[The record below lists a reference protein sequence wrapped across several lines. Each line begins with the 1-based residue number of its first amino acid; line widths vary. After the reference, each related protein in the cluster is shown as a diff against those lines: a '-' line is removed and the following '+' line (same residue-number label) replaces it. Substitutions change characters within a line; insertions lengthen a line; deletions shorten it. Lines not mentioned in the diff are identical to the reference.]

1 MDCNK
6 TAWSIGKLA
15 AFLRCLVLFSS
26 PARDWRINF
35 SKKTRDVFVI
45 LEWTRSH
52 LNFWWNYDREVS
64 HKNNFFK
71 ASYGASIG
79 WLSAVLTL
87 LKGQNSPLSSGPISI
102 EGFFPPLRFLS
113 PNQIND
119 QLWLIKF
126 QSLPTLA
133 RRAASAVSSPRAS
146 TDGWELLNTSNFIT
160 LTTPIDFRLMVRSQ
174 RRLAER
180 RPSSAS
186 PCRRCWVGLPSIS
199 PPRRCGW

>member
-1 MDCNK
+1 MGRNK
-6 TAWSIGKLA
+6 TARSIGKLVG
-15 AFLRCLVLFSS
+15 FLRCLVLFTS

-35 SKKTRDVFVI
+35 AKKLLLFSSERDLIWIFDEI
-45 LEWTRSH
+45 TAAKFH
-52 LNFWWNYDREVS
+52 AKNY
-64 HKNNFFK
+64 FLK

-102 EGFFPPLRFLS
+102 EGFSSSFLS

-126 QSLPTLA
+126 QSLPTSA
-133 RRAASAVSSPRAS
+133 RLAASAVSSLRAF
-146 TDGWELLNTSNFIT
+146 TDGWEWSKPSNFIT
-160 LTTPIDFRLMVRSQ
+160 LTASIDFRLMVRSQ

-180 RPSSAS
+180 RP
-186 PCRRCWVGLPSIS
+186 
-199 PPRRCGW
+199 